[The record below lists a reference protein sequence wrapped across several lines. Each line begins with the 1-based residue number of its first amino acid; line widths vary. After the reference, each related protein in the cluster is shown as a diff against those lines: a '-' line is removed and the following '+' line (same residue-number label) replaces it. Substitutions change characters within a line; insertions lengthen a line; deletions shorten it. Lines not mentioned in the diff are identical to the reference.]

1 MRGLGA
7 FQVAQMKAR
16 DARIFALCQHLRSA
30 IDLFEQIAAEPLKTP
45 ETLVPEA
52 QSVPPPPPE
61 RVALPVEKLTYN
73 LKEAATALG
82 IGKTTLY
89 KAIAER
95 RLRAI
100 KLGSRTLIPSE
111 DLRAWIAA
119 QPMR

>member
-7 FQVAQMKAR
+7 FQAARMKAR
-16 DARIFALCQHLRSA
+16 DARILALCQHLRAA
-30 IDLFEQIAAEPLKTP
+30 IDLFEQIAGEPFKTP
-45 ETLVPEA
+45 ETLMPEP
-52 QSVPPPPPE
+52 QSVPPPPE

-119 QPMR
+119 HPMR

>member
-7 FQVAQMKAR
+7 FQAAQMKAR

-30 IDLFEQIAAEPLKTP
+30 IDLFEQIAAEPFSTP
-45 ETLVPEA
+45 EVQVPEVR
-52 QSVPPPPPE
+52 SVPSPPQQ
-61 RVALPVEKLTYN
+61 VALPAEKLTYN